1 MIKINIGCG
10 GRPLKDYI
18 NIDMDTKEQLE
29 KRYAN
34 LTITDDIIL
43 KQYDIYNLPFAD
55 GEVDEI
61 LCEALIEHIP

>member
-34 LTITDDIIL
+34 LTITDDIIPAI
-43 KQYDIYNLPFAD
+43 DPS
-55 GEVDEI
+55 
-61 LCEALIEHIP
+61 